1 MKRNLCVG
9 VITIPEYM
17 SISSEN
23 KGLSAT
29 NYAIYCN
36 RVDESLKYDDLS
48 ITSYHQNGMTARRKM
63 VVIMNMIGFSEAI
76 YRTQYAMICQP
87 MTRIDTPIA
96 V

>member
-1 MKRNLCVG
+1 MG
-9 VITIPEYM
+9 IA
-17 SISSEN
+17 SEN

-36 RVDESLKYDDLS
+36 RLDESLRYDN
-48 ITSYHQNGMTARRKM
+48 SYISLHSENGMTAKRKM
-63 VVIMNMIGFSEAI
+63 IVMMDMIGLCGVI
-76 YRTQYAMICQP
+76 YRTEYAMICQP

>member
-1 MKRNLCVG
+1 
-9 VITIPEYM
+9 M
-17 SISSEN
+17 SIASEN

-36 RVDESLKYDDLS
+36 RVDESLRYDN
-48 ITSYHQNGMTARRKM
+48 SYISLYSENGMTARRKM
-63 VVIMNMIGFSEAI
+63 VVIMNMIGFSGAI
-76 YRTQYAMICQP
+76 YRTECATTCQS

>member
-1 MKRNLCVG
+1 MG
-9 VITIPEYM
+9 IA
-17 SISSEN
+17 SEN

-36 RVDESLKYDDLS
+36 RVDESLRYYN
-48 ITSYHQNGMTARRKM
+48 SYISLHSENGMTARRKM
-63 VVIMNMIGFSEAI
+63 IEIMDMIGFSGAI
-76 YRTQYAMICQP
+76 YRTKYAMTCQS

>member
-1 MKRNLCVG
+1 
-9 VITIPEYM
+9 M
-17 SISSEN
+17 SIASEN

-36 RVDESLKYDDLS
+36 RLDESLRCDN
-48 ITSYHQNGMTARRKM
+48 SYISLHSENGMTARRKM
-63 VVIMNMIGFSEAI
+63 VVIMNMIGFSGAI
-76 YRTQYAMICQP
+76 YRTECATICQP

>member
-1 MKRNLCVG
+1 MG
-9 VITIPEYM
+9 IA
-17 SISSEN
+17 SEN

-36 RVDESLKYDDLS
+36 RVDESLRCDNLS
-48 ITSYHQNGMTARRKM
+48 ITSHHQNGITAKIKM
-63 VVIMNMIGFSEAI
+63 IEMMDMIGFSGAI
-76 YRTQYAMICQP
+76 YRTECATTCQS